1 MCGRRSSGCRKRRCE
16 AASSARA
23 AFRAALRLAARHLRV
38 PVAQAGSGGAR
49 TASEARKLAAYL
61 AVVVGAHSRRQ
72 VARAM
77 GRDHVIVLRACEE
90 IEERRDDPAF
100 DALISRLE
108 RRYQARLRGGFC

>member
-1 MCGRRSSGCRKRRCE
+1 MRRPGRASRNTRRC
-16 AASSARA
+16 AAETRA
-23 AFRAALRLAARHLRV
+23 AYRAALRLAARHLRV
-38 PVAQAGSGGAR
+38 PVARAGNGGAR
-49 TASEARKLAAYL
+49 AASEARKLAAYL

-108 RRYQARLRGGFC
+108 RLYQARLRGGFC